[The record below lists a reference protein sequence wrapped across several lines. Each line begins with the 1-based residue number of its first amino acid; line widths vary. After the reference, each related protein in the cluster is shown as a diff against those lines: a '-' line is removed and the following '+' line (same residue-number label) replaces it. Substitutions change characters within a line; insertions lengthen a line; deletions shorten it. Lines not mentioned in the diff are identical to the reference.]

1 MFEDRPFGNFLSLRI
16 GGASHAPSIS
26 FELSNFPQGF
36 HIDGAA
42 LAAFMARRAPG
53 RDDLSTARREA
64 DSVEFTAGVDRLDR
78 TTGGRIAGRIA
89 NSDVRPADYGR
100 ERTIPRPGH
109 ADFPQWVEFGRIP
122 TGGGANSGRLTA
134 AVCAVGAICLQYL
147 ERRGVRVAAAVES
160 IGGAKNDFADTIR
173 AARDD
178 GDSVGGTIRC
188 EVTGLPPGLGGAL
201 FAGVETELAGA
212 LFAIPGVKGIEFGSG
227 FAAASSK
234 GSENNDPFALE
245 NGEVRTDGNRH
256 GGILGGRTSGMPVEF
271 RLAMKPTPTIFKTQR
286 SVDLAAMAPA
296 DCAMKGRHDPCIVLR
311 ALPVVEAVA
320 AFVFADILLAAE
332 ARVPRI
338 CLTLTGKTI
347 EEDVA
352 QFAAERYFADVAEL
366 RVDHLLPAERMRAAE
381 FPALVHVP
389 VVLTFRR
396 RCDGGEFD
404 GSEDERADFFRAILK
419 PGCGFAY
426 VDLEDDFRID
436 DIAQAANAAGV
447 KIIRSL
453 HSFGGPVENVPKRCR
468 EMRGDSDEIPKI
480 AFMPKSLSDVSR
492 LFAETDGFVGIPH
505 IICAMGPMGFASRV
519 LASRTHSLLTY
530 ASSGALSSIG
540 HVSPHELVKTYRFRT
555 LTPETRLYGVTG
567 FPLVFTRSPEINNAA
582 FSAAAED
589 SVMVPFP
596 SKTAD
601 EALGFMRA
609 MGMRGLAVTYPHKQ
623 TVMPSL
629 DSIAA
634 AARAI
639 GAVNTVVVEDGRLVG
654 YNTDAP
660 GFAAALTVFLGVE
673 DLHGRRVAVVG
684 AGGAAR
690 AVAHALKTLGA
701 DACIFNRTPEKAKAL
716 GDEFGFASA
725 ALGPDTAE
733 LFASYADVVVQCA
746 SPGGDP
752 AHFDPLAFHRFT
764 GRECVYDLVYEPDVT
779 PTLAR
784 AAAAGC
790 RVENGFSMLCAQ
802 AREQRALYRRGNVRT
817 TKHFNA
823 NDNQK

>member
-1 MFEDRPFGNFLSLRI
+1 MFEDRPFGNFLSLRV
-16 GGASHAPSIS
+16 GGASHAPCLS
-26 FELSNFPQGF
+26 FSLSCFPSGF
-36 HIDGAA
+36 HVDAAA

-53 RDDLSTARREA
+53 RDSLSTARREA
-64 DSVEFTAGVDRLDR
+64 DAVEFVSGIDELGR
-78 TTGGRIAGRIA
+78 TTGDEIVGRIA
-89 NSDVRPADYGR
+89 NTDMRPADYGS

-134 AVCAVGAICLQYL
+134 TLCAVGAICLQYL
-147 ERRGVRVAAAVES
+147 EKRGVGVSAVVES
-160 IGGAKNDFADTIR
+160 IGGGTGDFAEAIR
-173 AARDD
+173 AARND
-178 GDSVGGTIRC
+178 GDSVGGTILC
-188 EVTGLPPGLGGAL
+188 EAVGLPPGLGGAL

-212 LFAIPGVKGIEFGSG
+212 LFAIPGVKGIEFGNG
-227 FAAASSK
+227 FAAASAR
-234 GSENNDPFALE
+234 GSENNDPFAME
-245 NGEVRTDGNRH
+245 NGEVRTIGNRH
-256 GGILGGRTSGMPVEF
+256 GGILGGRTSGMPVAF
-271 RLAMKPTPTIFKTQR
+271 RLAFKPTPTIFKTQQ
-286 SVDLAAMAPA
+286 SVDLAKMSPA

-311 ALPVVEAVA
+311 ALPVVEAVT
-320 AFVFADILLAAE
+320 AFVLADMLLAAE
-332 ARVPRI
+332 SRVPRI
-338 CLTLTGKTI
+338 CLTLTGKTL
-347 EEDVA
+347 EEDAA

-366 RVDHLLPAERMRAAE
+366 RVDRLSPAERVRAAE

-389 VVLTFRR
+389 VILTFRR
-396 RCDGGEFD
+396 KCDGGEFD
-404 GSEDERADFFRAILK
+404 GPEEERADFFRSILK

-436 DIAQAANAAGV
+436 DIAAAADSAGV

-453 HSFGGPVENVPKRCR
+453 HSFDGSVENVPMRCR
-468 EMRGDSDEIPKI
+468 EMRGATEDIPKI

-492 LFAETDGFVGIPH
+492 LFAETAGFTDIPH

-540 HVSPHELVKTYRFRT
+540 HVSPHDLVKTYRFRS
-555 LTPETRLYGVTG
+555 LTPTTQLYGVTG

-596 SKTAD
+596 SRTAE
-601 EALGFMRA
+601 EAIDFMRA

-623 TVMPSL
+623 AVMPLL
-629 DSIAA
+629 DAIDDN
-634 AARAI
+634 ARAI
-639 GAVNTVVVEDGRLVG
+639 GAVNTVVLEGGRLVG
-654 YNTDAP
+654 HNTDAP
-660 GFAAALTVFLGVE
+660 GFAAALTAFLGVD

-690 AVAHALKTLGA
+690 AVVHALKTLGA

-725 ALGPDTAE
+725 SLGPETAE
-733 LFASYADVVVQCA
+733 LFASYADVIVQCA
-746 SPGGDP
+746 APGGDP
-752 AHFDPLAFHRFT
+752 AHFDPLAFHDFT

-802 AREQRALYRRGNVRT
+802 AREQRRLYHLGYGVLRMVNR
-817 TKHFNA
+817 
-823 NDNQK
+823 